1 VGHREPARKDFVES
15 TVNSRPSFEQ
25 LFDYEFGYKF
35 KNKRF
40 FTALNGYFMDYNNQ
54 LVLTGQINDV
64 GSFTRM
70 NVSKSYR
77 AGIELE
83 VGMVVYSKL
92 NILGNLT
99 ISQNKIA
106 SYTEYLDAYDAS
118 FNYSQTAIEHTN
130 TDIAFSPKAIAA
142 LIFDYEPIKN
152 FEVTWTNKY
161 VGKQYLDN
169 TTSNNRKLDAYSFSN
184 LSLNYSFAKLG
195 MNEIKVGLL
204 VNNIFDTKYVNN
216 GYTWGYA
223 NSGVRQDENFYY
235 PQAGR
240 NLLVRISLNM

>member
-1 VGHREPARKDFVES
+1 
-15 TVNSRPSFEQ
+15 
-25 LFDYEFGYKF
+25 
-35 KNKRF
+35 
-40 FTALNGYFMDYNNQ
+40 MDYNNQ

-64 GSFTRM
+64 GSYTRM

-83 VGMVVYSKL
+83 AGVVVYSKL

-142 LIFDYEPIKN
+142 LIFVYEPIKN
-152 FEVTWTNKY
+152 FEVTLTNKY

-204 VNNIFDTKYVNN
+204 FNNIFDTKYVNN